1 MTTAPNDQVLRLRA
15 IRSERCAASDRNTC
29 ARSSESAAGAA
40 RCRMHGGKGS
50 GAPKGNQNARTHGL
64 YDQVMQERRLVHSG
78 LKAEVRL
85 AIAMLQ
91 TRRSREVD

>member
-1 MTTAPNDQVLRLRA
+1 MAGSHTRNVIPMQVARRCGA
-15 IRSERCAASDRNTC
+15 RTRSGKPCAAP
-29 ARSSESAAGAA
+29 AVAGAA

>member
-1 MTTAPNDQVLRLRA
+1 MAGCHARNVIPMQVAPRCGA
-15 IRSERCAASDRNTC
+15 STRSGKPCAAP
-29 ARSSESAAGAA
+29 AVAGAA

-91 TRRSREVD
+91 TRRSREAD